1 MNYLKWDD
9 FNPKDYEEMYEMFKS
24 TFYRLLPN
32 NSKGSFVYHT
42 RKYNFLMVKHF
53 ELKNTFVEELQ
64 RFESYLIETYSL
76 KQ

>member
-1 MNYLKWDD
+1 MNYLKWDN

-53 ELKNTFVEELQ
+53 ELKNTFVEELE